1 MQVKTLF
8 MNTTAKIII
17 GFIIGA
23 ALGSV
28 TGLLMAPTSG
38 KTARKNLNKKA
49 KKLVKQMESAFG
61 KQPVAKGRRKTTQTG
76 AHLKNGKAQVA
87 Y

>member
-1 MQVKTLF
+1 VKTLF
-8 MNTTAKIII
+8 MT
-17 GFIIGA
+17 
-23 ALGSV
+23 LGSV

-61 KQPVAKGRRKTTQTG
+61 KQPATKVRRKTAQTA